1 MWAFLASADP
11 LISCRQIVSHV
22 LSPFLDGNTL
32 CFLIFLADL
41 GTESPNLLL
50 DLKEEIRG
58 GGIRGIQ
65 VELFAKTVDFSV
77 SWSVGEELM
86 QPSQFGQTV
95 AAFPFLHGSQASGVS
110 AAHPHMLG
118 RCISG
123 LDHSAALEPFEKFD
137 RVVDSL
143 IQSQCLGRVIKH
155 VVHCF
160 EEGFPF
166 EVDVRV
172 GRVQ

>member
-1 MWAFLASADP
+1 MA
-11 LISCRQIVSHV
+11 
-22 LSPFLDGNTL
+22 
-32 CFLIFLADL
+32 
-41 GTESPNLLL
+41 
-50 DLKEEIRG
+50 LKCEKVHKLFFFQAED
-58 GGIRGIQ
+58 GIRVRFHVTGVQTCALPIC
-65 VELFAKTVDFSV
+65 
-77 SWSVGEELM
+77 EELM

-95 AAFPFLHGSQASGVS
+95 AAFSFLHGSQASGVS

-155 VVHCF
+155 VAHCF

-166 EVDVRV
+166 EVDVRI